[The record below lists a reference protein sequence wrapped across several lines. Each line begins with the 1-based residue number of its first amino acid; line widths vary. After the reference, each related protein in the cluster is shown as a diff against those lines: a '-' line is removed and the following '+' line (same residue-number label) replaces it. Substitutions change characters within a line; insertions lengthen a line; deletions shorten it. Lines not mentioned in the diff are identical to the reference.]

1 MTRVN
6 RILTLWLAFAFALVL
21 SGCGFHMSGAP
32 SLPFQSLYIDL
43 PTNSSLYVE
52 LKRNIRAGGTTI
64 TTNLE
69 EADAV
74 LRVISNTRSRKILT
88 INNAGRVRELSLL
101 ETFVF
106 SVNGKD
112 GKVFVPPTTIIID
125 RDMTYNEQND
135 LSKQSE
141 AELIYQ
147 EMQSDIVQRVLRLIA
162 DSKNTISTH
171 PTDQ

>member
-1 MTRVN
+1 MIRVN
-6 RILTLWLAFAFALVL
+6 RIFTHWLVLAFALFLG
-21 SGCGFHMSGAP
+21 GCGFHMTGAP
-32 SLPFQSLYIDL
+32 SLPFKSLYIDL
-43 PTNSSLYVE
+43 PVNSSLYVE

-64 TTNLE
+64 TTSLDQAE
-69 EADAV
+69 AV
-74 LRVISNTRSRKILT
+74 LRVIENTRSRKILT
-88 INNAGRVRELSLL
+88 LNNAGRVRELSLI
-101 ETFVF
+101 EKFTF

-112 GKVFVPPTTIIID
+112 GKVFVAPTTITID

-162 DSKNTISTH
+162 DSNNAISTH
-171 PTDQ
+171 PMEQ

>member
-6 RILTLWLAFAFALVL
+6 RIFTLWLAFVFALL
-21 SGCGFHMSGAP
+21 LGGCGFHMSGAP

-43 PTNSSLYVE
+43 PPNSSLYVE
-52 LKRNIRAGGTTI
+52 LKRNIRAGGTII
-64 TTNLE
+64 TTQLDQAE
-69 EADAV
+69 AV
-74 LRVISNTRSRKILT
+74 LRVISNTKSRKIQT
-88 INNAGRVRELSLL
+88 INNAGRVREFSLM

-106 SVNGKD
+106 SINGKD
-112 GKVFVPPTTIIID
+112 GKVFVAPTTIHIE

-141 AELIYQ
+141 ADLIYQ
-147 EMQSDIVQRVLRLIA
+147 DMQSDIVQRVLRLIA